1 MQVQK
6 IDVQSPNAPEKFV
19 QSLRDTGFAVL
30 ENHQVNDDLLD
41 EVYEEWARFFARSEE
56 DKRRYLYD
64 PNFAEVQDGFFP
76 MEVAETAKGRDV
88 KDLKE
93 FYHAYPNRPL
103 PEGVS
108 DKTMEMRRQLM
119 TIGHWLL
126 EWIENSLPEEVDKRL
141 SMPLTEM
148 VDDQYQTLLRVLH
161 YPPVPDDV
169 ESGAERAAAHEDIN
183 LITLLV
189 AATAPGLQVK
199 DVQGNWL
206 EVPCSRNAI
215 IVNTG
220 DMLQECTEGFFPA
233 TTHRVV
239 NPEGEAAKQS
249 RYSMPLFIHPR
260 NEVRLSSRYTAKE
273 YLTERLS
280 ELGLLND

>member
-1 MQVQK
+1 MNVQK
-6 IDVQSPNAPEKFV
+6 IDIQSNEAPQQFV
-19 QSLRDTGFAVL
+19 QSLRETGFAVL
-30 ENHQVNDDLLD
+30 ENHSIDDELLD
-41 EVYEEWARFFARSEE
+41 RVYQEWSQFFARPEQ
-56 DKRRYLYD
+56 DKRRYQYN
-64 PNFAEVQDGFFP
+64 PNFVEVQDGYFP
-76 MEVAETAKGRDV
+76 MDVAETAKGRDV
-88 KDLKE
+88 KDIKE
-93 FYHAYPNRPL
+93 FYHAYPTCPL
-103 PEGVS
+103 PEDIS

-119 TIGHWLL
+119 AIGHRLL
-126 EWIENSLPEEVDKRL
+126 EWVEQGLPEEVDNRL
-141 SMPLTEM
+141 SMPLTDM
-148 VDDQYQTLLRVLH
+148 VDDEYQTLLRVLH

-169 ESGAERAAAHEDIN
+169 QAGAERAAAHEDIN

-199 DVQGNWL
+199 DADGNWL
-206 EVPCSRNAI
+206 EVPCSKNAI

-220 DMLQECTEGFFPA
+220 DMLQECTEGYFPA

-239 NPEGEAAKQS
+239 NPEGELAKQS

-260 NEVRLSSRYTAKE
+260 NEVRLSPRYTAKE